1 MRCGAWGSH
10 VKVAAPA
17 KVTCC
22 KSLRA
27 GSAPLSLKEL
37 GALFLLAACMCT
49 AGKEAPT
56 GVAATPSPWFAGVSA
71 PCVPRTVLKNVP
83 LGCIHPATTFLPT
96 SNPCLFTKLQ
106 EDVAKR
112 SWVSLAMPREAPG
125 AMLRVRH
132 PNITGRSRDFALQA
146 RQGADGECGGSGLSP
161 HQVPKPGTAV
171 SAEPARGPALHL
183 HSGACFASLQRYAAA
198 FGTQG
203 TGGAD
208 LSRVFLVLLGAW

>member
-1 MRCGAWGSH
+1 M
-10 VKVAAPA
+10 
-17 KVTCC
+17 
-22 KSLRA
+22 
-27 GSAPLSLKEL
+27 
-37 GALFLLAACMCT
+37 FLLAACTCT

-56 GVAATPSPWFAGVSA
+56 GVAAAPGAAPVPAGLSLHGRPWFAGVSA
-71 PCVPRTVLKNVP
+71 PCVPRTALRNVP
-83 LGCIHPATTFLPT
+83 LVCIHPATTFLPT
-96 SNPCLFTKLQ
+96 SNLCLFTKLQ

-125 AMLRVRH
+125 AMLGVRH
-132 PNITGRSRDFALQA
+132 PNITGHSRDFALQA

-161 HQVPKPGTAV
+161 HQVPKLGTAV
-171 SAEPARGPALHL
+171 SAEPARGPALCL
-183 HSGACFASLQRYAAA
+183 HSGACFASLHHYAAA